1 MRLERYTHFLS
12 VWCAEGNHQMT
23 KRKTRAN
30 TLRTHTLADT
40 RASQY
45 TSFLKCSLSHTHTQP
60 SPQSH
65 SAALPVQWWFSVA
78 VELHTGANPVV
89 LSSILRS
96 RIRLQSSPL
105 LVRFSSCP
113 PFSSVCVSLQ
123 SVSLFLSLKHAFF
136 LFWTVLHTWVHSHKS
151 QGERVCAR
159 VRENKGN

>member
-12 VWCAEGNHQMT
+12 VWCAEGNLQTT
-23 KRKTRAN
+23 KKKTHAN
-30 TLRTHTLADT
+30 TLRNAHTRRHLCI
-40 RASQY
+40 SVHLL
-45 TSFLKCSLSHTHTQP
+45 LKMQSLTHTQP

-151 QGERVCAR
+151 QGERVSAR